1 MKSYFQGTVSIP
13 FTVKVDRYK
22 KYFQKKNWL
31 PILRNSITSN
41 MGLFNSLDILE
52 VSTQITRAIEK
63 EVYDYKLESGFTRN

>member
-13 FTVKVDRYK
+13 FTVKVGRYK
-22 KYFQKKNWL
+22 KYFQKKN
-31 PILRNSITSN
+31 LRNSITSN